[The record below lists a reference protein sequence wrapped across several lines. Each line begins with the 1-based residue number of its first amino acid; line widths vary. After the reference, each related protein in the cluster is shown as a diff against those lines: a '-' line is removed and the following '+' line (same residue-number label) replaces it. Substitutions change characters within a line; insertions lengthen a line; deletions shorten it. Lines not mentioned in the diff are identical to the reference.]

1 MRDNHSDQLQ
11 INRNLSIDIVR
22 VISLTAIFLLHAA
35 PARIAFSL
43 LQFCVPAMLFISGLC
58 FKENIATGKEYRAYL
73 KKRFVKLFIP
83 MSCFAF
89 LFSIAVDIFCLLIGR
104 EKLFSPS
111 DILAGT
117 LLYDGVGYV
126 WIMRVFFLVA
136 CLSPVACLFRKQK
149 NDIAFVGTTV
159 LLYVI
164 YRLLYNVVSDGTW
177 IYHVLNYFVFDT
189 IPYFIVFL
197 FAVRYKDYS
206 PRKRTVSAGLLL
218 VATVVILAFHNF
230 DVSIIYGTKYPP
242 QLPYLTYGL
251 LVSVLLYE
259 LFVFLEKKLKMNRL
273 LKGIQQISINSNKLY
288 IAHIPF
294 AYFTMFVEERI
305 KLPYIL
311 KLTVITLGAF
321 ITLYIF
327 NKFVQWA
334 KRILHLERMF
344 NK

>member
-1 MRDNHSDQLQ
+1 MGDNHSDQMQ
-11 INRNLSIDIVR
+11 MKRNVSIDIVR
-22 VISLTAIFLLHAA
+22 VISLASIFLLHAS
-35 PARIAFSL
+35 PARTAFSL

-58 FKENIATGKEYRAYL
+58 FKTNIATWKDYGAYL

-89 LFSIAVDIFCLLIGR
+89 VFSVAVDVFCLLIGR
-104 EKLFSPS
+104 EKLFSLT

-136 CLSPVACLFRKQK
+136 CLSPLACFFRKQK
-149 NDIAFVGTTV
+149 KDIAFVATSI
-159 LLYVI
+159 LLYGI
-164 YRLLYNVVSDGTW
+164 YRLLYRIVTNGTL
-177 IYHVLNYFVFDT
+177 IYHLLNYFVFDT

-206 PRKRTVSAGLLL
+206 RLKRTVSVGLLL
-218 VATVVILAFHNF
+218 VATVVILALNHF

-242 QLPYLTYGL
+242 QLPYLMYGL
-251 LVSVLLYE
+251 LVAVLLYE
-259 LFVFLEKKLKMNRL
+259 LFALLEKKLKMNRL
-273 LKGIQQISINSNKLY
+273 LKGVQQISANSNKLY

-294 AYFTMFVEERI
+294 VYFTMFVGERI
-305 KLPYIL
+305 KLPYLL
-311 KLTVITLGAF
+311 KLAVITLGAF
-321 ITLYIF
+321 LTLYIF
-327 NKFVQWA
+327 NKIVQWV
-334 KRILHLERMF
+334 KRTLYFERTF